1 MTLHAVCNAQ
11 YSSRQ
16 KLTWQCLQAVTCIV
30 AIIAGGRLM
39 LRPIY
44 RRIADMGNP
53 DVFAATTL
61 LVVLG
66 TSVLTQVAGLSLA
79 LGAFLVS
86 LPPLPIHILNSMCAH
101 TSMSPLAPLDVGGR
115 HPADGPACL
124 CCSLWPVP

>member
-1 MTLHAVCNAQ
+1 
-11 YSSRQ
+11 
-16 KLTWQCLQAVTCIV
+16 
-30 AIIAGGRLM
+30 M

-86 LPPLPIHILNSMCAH
+86 FPPMTLHPLNRICHSHTCAH
-101 TSMSPLAPLDVGGR
+101 TCWCLLIERSTCSRGYCMSVLLAQALGSR
-115 HPADGPACL
+115 
-124 CCSLWPVP
+124 